1 MCTVQHQIQNIV
13 YEAEMRM
20 GSMNFDTYDTNQP
33 LRNLNVRPGYSTGQ
47 PTTSAISPWPSTS
60 RSYSAQSDYEMQD
73 NPGFNT
79 SDSLLQV
86 LENNLTQ
93 NSLID

>member
-20 GSMNFDTYDTNQP
+20 GSMNFDTNNTTQP
-33 LRNLNVRPGYSTGQ
+33 LRYQNVCPGYVTGQ
-47 PTTSAISPWPSTS
+47 PTTSAISPSPSTS
-60 RSYSAQSDYEMQD
+60 RSYSVQSDYEIQD
-73 NPGFNT
+73 SPDVNT

-86 LENNLTQ
+86 LEKNLTE
-93 NSLID
+93 NSVID